1 METHQIR
8 YFLAACETL
17 NFSRAA
23 ERCNVAVPTL
33 SKAIQK
39 LEDELGGQ
47 LFHRERRLTHLTD
60 LGRLMQQHF
69 SAAQGALEAAKTD
82 AKSYKRLEN
91 ARLKLGVF
99 STMPARH

>member
-23 ERCNVAVPTL
+23 EQCNVAVPTL
-33 SKAIQK
+33 TKAIQK

-60 LGRLMQQHF
+60 LGRLMQRCELHGRRCPRQE
-69 SAAQGALEAAKTD
+69 SGA
-82 AKSYKRLEN
+82 SRL
-91 ARLKLGVF
+91 
-99 STMPARH
+99 RHVGGRCGRRRRHE